1 MTWAPWVPVLRE
13 MKALTPAKTICT
25 TVRLV
30 ISIVRTLAL
39 LVYAPV
45 VLFFDVK
52 RLELAMNRAIVAHGV
67 PKKHAKE
74 FTRHTMQSLYSPLTE
89 LDKPALCDRVL
100 PRGR

>member
-1 MTWAPWVPVLRE
+1 LTWAPWVPVLRE

-45 VLFFDVK
+45 VLLFDVK

-74 FTRHTMQSLYSPLTE
+74 FTRHTMQSLKRLAYDSITQKRKASRTE
-89 LDKPALCDRVL
+89 TRQ
-100 PRGR
+100 

>member
-45 VLFFDVK
+45 VLLFDVK
-52 RLELAMNRAIVAHGV
+52 RLELAMNRAIVVHGV

-74 FTRHTMQSLYSPLTE
+74 FTRHIMQSL
-89 LDKPALCDRVL
+89 KRVAYDSMTQE
-100 PRGR
+100 RQASRKETRQ